1 MLRHPSLLIM
11 DEPDAF
17 LDFENLNSLW
27 DLINDY
33 KETLLVITRSR
44 YLLSHCFDRIWQ
56 LENGNLLEY
65 EDSFTEYSH
74 ALLQKKVNIK
84 LAALDDEEEIQQ
96 ITSLAERPQKN
107 VTHAK
112 KTAP

>member
-44 YLLSHCFDRIWQ
+44 YLLSHCFDRIGQ